1 MELTKE
7 FVENCNKPT
16 ILREFLLQ
24 AMDQVEHLEKDNEKL
39 LGTIR
44 GAYSEK
50 PWTQLL
56 NTVNVLVDTGNLD
69 ISDDELESIH
79 QLIASASVLQIKVIG
94 KREIKKFKDS
104 CTTEY
109 KKLKNRLGRCIQYI
123 EPDLMKEVGKEKYL
137 SVQPKVYV
145 TGIDIYQIRV
155 EPIVILHVA
164 SLLEDNSIFEFTYNF
179 SLNDFRR
186 GKVVLREVDYPKN
199 KIVEKLAERAGTT
212 PDKYHTSGLRV
223 RSGPVPA
230 EFINY

>member
-1 MELTKE
+1 MDLTKE

-24 AMDQVEHLEKDNEKL
+24 AMDQVENLEKDNEKL
-39 LGTIR
+39 RGTIR

-56 NTVNVLVDTGNLD
+56 NTVNVLVAAGNLD

-79 QLIASASVLQIKVIG
+79 QLISSAFVLQIKVIG
-94 KREIKKFKDS
+94 KREVKKFKDLYPA
-104 CTTEY
+104 EY
-109 KKLKNRLGRCIQYI
+109 KKVKNVLGRCIQYI
-123 EPDLMKEVGKEKYL
+123 EPDLMKEVGKKKYL

-164 SLLEDNSIFEFTYNF
+164 SLLEDNSIFEFTYDF
-179 SLNDFRR
+179 SLNDFRG
-186 GKVVLREVDYPKN
+186 GKVVIREVDYPKN
-199 KIVEKLAERAGTT
+199 KIVEQLAKRAGTT

-223 RSGPVPA
+223 HSGPLPD
-230 EFINY
+230 EFIHQ

>member
-24 AMDQVEHLEKDNEKL
+24 AMDQVENLEKDNEKL
-39 LGTIR
+39 RGTIQ
-44 GAYSEK
+44 GASSEK

-56 NTVNVLVDTGNLD
+56 NIVNVLVAAGNLD

-79 QLIASASVLQIKVIG
+79 QLISSAFVLQIKVIG
-94 KREIKKFKDS
+94 KREVKKFKELYPA
-104 CTTEY
+104 EY
-109 KKLKNRLGRCIQYI
+109 KNVKNVLGRCIQYI
-123 EPDLMKEVGKEKYL
+123 EPDLMKEVGKKEYL

-145 TGIDIYQIRV
+145 TGIDIYQIRS

-164 SLLEDNSIFEFTYNF
+164 SLLEDNSIFEFAYDF

-186 GKVVLREVDYPKN
+186 GKVVIREVDYPKN
-199 KIVEKLAERAGTT
+199 KIVEQLAKRAGTT

-223 RSGPVPA
+223 RSGPLPA
-230 EFINY
+230 EFIHQ